1 MRKGQQPFFAFC
13 AVALLVFATSAH
25 GIVTGNITVS
35 ESNPNGYA
43 PYTDFNWSYVYQVG
57 GASGVA
63 IAPYWLLT
71 AKHVTP
77 GNIVV
82 NSITYNLVQTIAHPS
97 ADIRVALYDKPFP
110 GYYPIYTGGFP
121 GIPSPPAHRLT
132 GIMVGYG
139 RTGNVTSSTT
149 YSWHG
154 SSTAGTKRWGDAR
167 IDALGTDATLGD
179 YFIQPF
185 DTGVTTY
192 AAGGADKD
200 SGGGVFVKSGG
211 TWYLAGT
218 MVSVTGESGTYNGTV
233 SVRLPSYASWI
244 AQQIPE
250 PTVAFSLLIGG
261 GLLAAMRRIRRRL
274 S

>member
-1 MRKGQQPFFAFC
+1 MRKSRLLSHAYSA
-13 AVALLVFATSAH
+13 AVLLLIATSAR

-43 PYTDFNWSYVYQVG
+43 PYTDFDWNYVYQVG

-97 ADIRVALYDKPFP
+97 ADIRVAQYDKMFP
-110 GYYPIYTGGFP
+110 GYYPIYTGSFP
-121 GIPSPPAHRLT
+121 GIPEPPSQRLT
-132 GIMVGYG
+132 GIMVGFG
-139 RTGNVTSSTT
+139 RTGTVLTQTT
-149 YSWHG
+149 YNWG
-154 SSTAGTKRWGDAR
+154 APSTAGTKRWGDAR
-167 IDALGTDATLGD
+167 IDAVDNDASLGD
-179 YFIQPF
+179 YFLQSF
-185 DTGVTTY
+185 NTNVTTY

-200 SGGGVFVKSGG
+200 SGGGVFVKSSG

-218 MVSVTGESGTYNGTV
+218 MVSVTGESDTFNGTI
-233 SVRLPSYASWI
+233 SVRLPSYANWI
-244 AQQIPE
+244 ASQIPE
-250 PTVAFSLLIGG
+250 PSIPLFLTIGG
-261 GLLAAMRRIRRRL
+261 CLLTALRRTRCRL
-274 S
+274 